1 MAEYVDA
8 LQRQERYEEIINL
21 AGFLERPLR
30 QQPIYEFDKY
40 SEGEFLQRYR
50 FTKRTTA
57 ELIHEL
63 SPSLEPSRA
72 DGISPHLQVLAALRF
87 FAVGECNFNVFAQSF
102 SMQNVTPR

>member
-21 AGFLERPLR
+21 AGFLERPR
-30 QQPIYEFDKY
+30 RQPIYEFDKY

-57 ELIHEL
+57 ELIKEL
-63 SPSLEPSRA
+63 FPFLEPSRA
-72 DGISPHLQVLAALRF
+72 DGVVVERVYNLCKFSGKQVF
-87 FAVGECNFNVFAQSF
+87 Y
-102 SMQNVTPR
+102 

>member
-1 MAEYVDA
+1 MAENA

-21 AGFLERPLR
+21 AGFLERPR
-30 QQPIYEFDKY
+30 RQPIYEFDKY

-57 ELIHEL
+57 ELINEL

-87 FAVGECNFNVFAQSF
+87 FAVGECNFNVL
-102 SMQNVTPR
+102 PRVFPCRM